1 MMDVISMNLEN
12 EQHKAETNSMND
24 KKRTNKKKIKRPDA
38 ANEVVAIEKKLG
50 IKTDLLIKS
59 NMYSLVGL
67 ILVLCG
73 LSMPIFVIVGIIA
86 EGLSIKVMLSSECK
100 KQKLW
105 HKCIAYYAKGMYN
118 QAKVYSEGL
127 PDEDKEGEGYK
138 IFINMVNKAIK
149 SHN

>member
-1 MMDVISMNLEN
+1 MNLKN
-12 EQHKAETNSMND
+12 GQYKAEINNMND
-24 KKRTNKKKIKRPDA
+24 EKGTNRMKIKRHDA
-38 ANEVVAIEKKLG
+38 TNEVVAIEKKLG
-50 IKTDLLIKS
+50 IKTDLLVKS

-105 HKCIAYYAKGMYN
+105 HKCIVYYAKGMYN

-127 PDEDKEGEGYK
+127 PDEDKDGEGYK
-138 IFINMVNKAIK
+138 IFINMVNKAIT
-149 SHN
+149 SNN

>member
-1 MMDVISMNLEN
+1 MNLEN

-105 HKCIAYYAKGMYN
+105 HY
-118 QAKVYSEGL
+118 
-127 PDEDKEGEGYK
+127 
-138 IFINMVNKAIK
+138 
-149 SHN
+149 